1 MDKVKYF
8 GKGGIVRKN
17 RIIIVLG
24 GLFLVLLG
32 AGKDVMAIKSS
43 VTNSPDGKLNVAFQ
57 VDEKGQPLYSIQL
70 NGKDVLRDSALG
82 LVRDDQSFT
91 EGLTLENISSLERI
105 VDNYTMHLGKRKNCT
120 YLANRR
126 VYTLKN
132 GSGQRMDVIFQIS
145 NDGVA
150 FRYAFPDN
158 SEKTYSIKEEKTAF
172 AFEPNTVS
180 WLHPM
185 QPGKTGWS
193 RTQPSYEEHYE
204 IEEKVGRPS
213 PTSEG
218 WCFPA
223 LFKTVDNIWVLICD
237 SDVNECYCAVRLAQ
251 DSTGGVY
258 KVAFPHPG
266 EHRGEIDPVQPVIKA
281 PFISPWRMLIIGKDL
296 GTLVESTL
304 MTDVAS
310 ACKLTNTD
318 FIKPGRVAWHWL
330 RYGDDSANLK
340 VAESFLDF
348 AAKMKWEY
356 ILVDANWDKLIGYEK
371 MAEFV
376 KKAKSKNVDVILW
389 YNSNGP
395 WNDAPMSPKNKM
407 HDRSV
412 RREEFARLKE
422 MGVKGVKV
430 DFFGGDKQATMK
442 LYLDIFKDAA
452 DYGILVNCHGA
463 TIPRGW
469 QRTYPNLVTMESVKG
484 MEYCTFEQ
492 RNANL
497 QPQHCCILP
506 FTRNVIGSMDFT
518 PIVFNPR
525 IRGVRLRTTPAF
537 ELALSVVFESGI
549 QHFGL
554 VPDEYELMPDFVVNY
569 LQNVP
574 TVWDQTRFID
584 GYPGKFVVL
593 ARKSHDKWYIAGIN
607 GENEKKELSLDLSF
621 LSAET
626 KATLITDGPDRTFSR
641 KALEKE
647 AVRKPVIELL
657 PNGGFVI
664 VTD

>member
-1 MDKVKYF
+1 
-8 GKGGIVRKN
+8 
-17 RIIIVLG
+17 LL
-24 GLFLVLLG
+24 LFI
-32 AGKDVMAIKSS
+32 GKDAMAIKSS
-43 VTNSPDGKLNVAFQ
+43 MTNSPDGKLNVAFY
-57 VDEKGQPLYSIQL
+57 VNEKGQPLYSIQL
-70 NGKDVLRDSALG
+70 NGKDVLKNSVLG

-105 VDNYTMHLGKRKNCT
+105 EDNYTMLLGKRRNCS
-120 YLANRR
+120 YIANRR
-126 VYTLKN
+126 IFSLKN
-132 GSGQRMDVIFQIS
+132 SNNEKMQIIFQIS

-150 FRYAFPDN
+150 FRYAFPGD
-158 SEKTYSIKEEKTAF
+158 SEKTYSIKEEKTTF

-185 QPGKTGWS
+185 QPGKSGWS
-193 RTQPSYEEHYE
+193 RTQPSYEEHYI
-204 IEEKVGRPS
+204 IEKPVGTRS
-213 PTSEG
+213 PMSEG
-218 WCFPA
+218 WCLPA
-223 LFKTVDNIWVLICD
+223 LFKTEDDIWVLICD
-237 SDVNECYCAVRLAQ
+237 SDVDESYCAVRLAR

-258 KVAFPHPG
+258 KVAFPHPE
-266 EHRGEIDPVQPVIKA
+266 EHRGKIDPVQPTITT
-281 PFISPWRMLIIGKDL
+281 PFKSPWRVLIVGDNLKAI
-296 GTLVESTL
+296 VESTL
-304 MTDVAS
+304 MTDVAKD
-310 ACKLTNTD
+310 CEYPNTD
-318 FIKPGRVAWHWL
+318 FIKPGRAAWHWL
-330 RYGDDSANLK
+330 RYGDESATLP

-348 AAKMKWEY
+348 ASKMKWQY
-356 ILVDANWDKLIGYEK
+356 ILIDATWDTLIGYEK
-371 MAEFV
+371 IAEFI
-376 KKAKSKNVDVILW
+376 KKAAGKNVGVILW

-395 WNDAPMSPKNKM
+395 WNDAPMGPKNKM
-407 HDRSV
+407 HEKTI
-412 RREEFARLKE
+412 RREEFAKLKE

-469 QRTYPNLVTMESVKG
+469 QRTYPNLVTMEAVKG

-525 IRGVRLRTTPAF
+525 IRGVTLRTTLAF
-537 ELALSVVFESGI
+537 ELALSVIFESGV

-554 VPDEYELMPDFVVNY
+554 VPDEYELMPDFVVDY

-574 TVWDQTRFID
+574 TAWDQTRLVD
-584 GYPGKFVVL
+584 GYPGKFVVI
-593 ARKSHDKWYIAGIN
+593 ARKTGDKWYIAGIN
-607 GENEKKELSLDLSF
+607 GENEKKELSLDLFF
-621 LSAET
+621 LPAET
-626 KATLITDGPDRTFSR
+626 RATLITDGPDRTFSR
-641 KALEKE
+641 KTLEKE
-647 AVRKPVIELL
+647 AVLKPVIELL

>member
-1 MDKVKYF
+1 M
-8 GKGGIVRKN
+8 
-17 RIIIVLG
+17 L
-24 GLFLVLLG
+24 LFI
-32 AGKDVMAIKSS
+32 GKDAMAIKSS
-43 VTNSPDGKLNVAFQ
+43 MTNSPDGKLNVAFY
-57 VDEKGQPLYSIQL
+57 VNEKGQPLYSIQL
-70 NGKDVLRDSALG
+70 NGKDVLKNSVLG

-105 VDNYTMHLGKRKNCT
+105 EDNYTMLLGKRRNCS
-120 YLANRR
+120 YIANRR
-126 VYTLKN
+126 IFSLKN
-132 GSGQRMDVIFQIS
+132 SNNEKMQIIFQIS

-150 FRYAFPDN
+150 FRYAFPGD
-158 SEKTYSIKEEKTAF
+158 SEKTYSIKEEKTTF

-185 QPGKTGWS
+185 QPGKSGWS
-193 RTQPSYEEHYE
+193 RTQPSYEEHYI
-204 IEEKVGRPS
+204 IEKPVGTRS
-213 PTSEG
+213 PMSEG
-218 WCFPA
+218 WCLPA
-223 LFKTVDNIWVLICD
+223 LFKTEDDIWVLICD
-237 SDVNECYCAVRLAQ
+237 SDVDESYCAVRLAR

-258 KVAFPHPG
+258 KVAFPHPE
-266 EHRGEIDPVQPVIKA
+266 EHRGKIDPVQPTITT
-281 PFISPWRMLIIGKDL
+281 PFKSPWRVLIVGDNLKAI
-296 GTLVESTL
+296 VESTL
-304 MTDVAS
+304 MTDVAKD
-310 ACKLTNTD
+310 CEYPNTD
-318 FIKPGRVAWHWL
+318 FIKPGRAAWHWL
-330 RYGDDSANLK
+330 RYGDESATLP

-348 AAKMKWEY
+348 ASKMKWQY
-356 ILVDANWDKLIGYEK
+356 ILIDATWDTLIGYEK
-371 MAEFV
+371 IAEFI
-376 KKAKSKNVDVILW
+376 KKAAGKNVGVILW

-395 WNDAPMSPKNKM
+395 WNDAPMGPKNKM
-407 HDRSV
+407 HEKTI
-412 RREEFARLKE
+412 RREEFAKLKE

-469 QRTYPNLVTMESVKG
+469 QRTYPNLVTMEAVKG

-525 IRGVRLRTTPAF
+525 IRGVTLRTTLAF
-537 ELALSVVFESGI
+537 ELALSVIFESGV

-554 VPDEYELMPDFVVNY
+554 VPDEYELMPDFVVDY

-574 TVWDQTRFID
+574 TAWDQTRLVD
-584 GYPGKFVVL
+584 GYPGKFVVI
-593 ARKSHDKWYIAGIN
+593 ARKTGDKWYIAGIN

-621 LSAET
+621 LPAET

-641 KALEKE
+641 KTLEKE
-647 AVRKPVIELL
+647 AVLKPVIELL

>member
-1 MDKVKYF
+1 
-8 GKGGIVRKN
+8 
-17 RIIIVLG
+17 LL
-24 GLFLVLLG
+24 LFI
-32 AGKDVMAIKSS
+32 GKDVMAIKSS
-43 VTNSPDGKLNVAFQ
+43 MTNSPDGKLNVAFQ

-70 NGKDVLRDSALG
+70 NGKDVLKNSVLG

-105 VDNYTMHLGKRKNCT
+105 EDNYTMLLGKRRNCS
-120 YLANRR
+120 YIANRR
-126 VYTLKN
+126 IFSLKN
-132 GSGQRMDVIFQIS
+132 SNNEKMQIIFQIS

-150 FRYAFPDN
+150 FRYAFPGD
-158 SEKTYSIKEEKTAF
+158 SEKTYSIKEEKTTF

-185 QPGKTGWS
+185 QPGKSGWS
-193 RTQPSYEEHYE
+193 RTQPSYEEHYI
-204 IEEKVGRPS
+204 IEKPVGTRS
-213 PTSEG
+213 PMSEG
-218 WCFPA
+218 WCLPA
-223 LFKTVDNIWVLICD
+223 LFKTEDDIWVLICD
-237 SDVNECYCAVRLAQ
+237 SDVDESYCAVRLAR

-258 KVAFPHPG
+258 KVAFPHPE
-266 EHRGEIDPVQPVIKA
+266 EHRGKIDPVQPTITT
-281 PFISPWRMLIIGKDL
+281 PFKSPWRVLIVGDNLKAI
-296 GTLVESTL
+296 VESTL
-304 MTDVAS
+304 MTDVAKD
-310 ACKLTNTD
+310 CEYPNTD
-318 FIKPGRVAWHWL
+318 FIKPGRAAWHWL
-330 RYGDDSANLK
+330 RYGDESATLP

-348 AAKMKWEY
+348 ASKMKWQY
-356 ILVDANWDKLIGYEK
+356 ILIDATWDTLIGYEK
-371 MAEFV
+371 IAEFI
-376 KKAKSKNVDVILW
+376 KKAAGKNVGVILW

-395 WNDAPMSPKNKM
+395 WNDAPMGPKNKM
-407 HDRSV
+407 HEKTI
-412 RREEFARLKE
+412 RREEFAKLKE

-469 QRTYPNLVTMESVKG
+469 QRTYPNLVTMEAVKG

-525 IRGVRLRTTPAF
+525 IRGVTLRTTLAF
-537 ELALSVVFESGI
+537 ELALSVIFESGV

-554 VPDEYELMPDFVVNY
+554 VPDEYELMPDFVVSY

-574 TVWDQTRFID
+574 TAWDQTRLVD
-584 GYPGKFVVL
+584 GYPGKFVVI
-593 ARKSHDKWYIAGIN
+593 ARKTGDKWYIAGIN

-621 LSAET
+621 LPAET

-641 KALEKE
+641 KTLEKE
-647 AVRKPVIELL
+647 AVLKPVIELL

>member
-1 MDKVKYF
+1 M
-8 GKGGIVRKN
+8 
-17 RIIIVLG
+17 L
-24 GLFLVLLG
+24 LFI
-32 AGKDVMAIKSS
+32 GKDAMAIKSS
-43 VTNSPDGKLNVAFQ
+43 MTNSPDGKLNVAFY
-57 VDEKGQPLYSIQL
+57 VNEKGQPLYSIQL
-70 NGKDVLRDSALG
+70 NGKDVLKNSVLG

-105 VDNYTMHLGKRKNCT
+105 EDNYTMLLGKRRNCS
-120 YLANRR
+120 YIANRR
-126 VYTLKN
+126 IFSLKN
-132 GSGQRMDVIFQIS
+132 SNNEKMQIIFQIS

-150 FRYAFPDN
+150 FRYAFPDD
-158 SEKTYSIKEEKTAF
+158 SEKTYSIKEEKTTF

-185 QPGKTGWS
+185 QPGKSGWS
-193 RTQPSYEEHYE
+193 RTQPSYEEHYI
-204 IEEKVGRPS
+204 IEKPVGTRS
-213 PTSEG
+213 PMSEG
-218 WCFPA
+218 WCLPA
-223 LFKTVDNIWVLICD
+223 LFKTEDDIWVLICD
-237 SDVNECYCAVRLAQ
+237 SDVDESYCAVRLAR

-258 KVAFPHPG
+258 KVAFPHPE
-266 EHRGEIDPVQPVIKA
+266 EHRGKIDPVQPTITT
-281 PFISPWRMLIIGKDL
+281 PFKSPWRVLIVGDNLKAI
-296 GTLVESTL
+296 VESTL
-304 MTDVAS
+304 MTDVAKD
-310 ACKLTNTD
+310 CEYPNTD
-318 FIKPGRVAWHWL
+318 FIKPGRAAWHWL
-330 RYGDDSANLK
+330 RYGDESATLP

-348 AAKMKWEY
+348 ASKMKWQY
-356 ILVDANWDKLIGYEK
+356 ILIDATWDTLIGYEK
-371 MAEFV
+371 IAEFI
-376 KKAKSKNVDVILW
+376 KKAAGKNVGVILW

-395 WNDAPMSPKNKM
+395 WNDAPMGPKNKM
-407 HDRSV
+407 HEKTI
-412 RREEFARLKE
+412 RREEFAKLKE

-469 QRTYPNLVTMESVKG
+469 QRTYPNLVTMEAVKG

-525 IRGVRLRTTPAF
+525 IRGVTLRTTLAF
-537 ELALSVVFESGI
+537 ELALSVIFESGV

-554 VPDEYELMPDFVVNY
+554 VPDEYELMPDFVVDY

-574 TVWDQTRFID
+574 TAWDQTRLVD
-584 GYPGKFVVL
+584 GYPGKFVVI
-593 ARKSHDKWYIAGIN
+593 ARKTGDKWYIAGIN

-621 LSAET
+621 LPAET

-641 KALEKE
+641 KTLEKE
-647 AVRKPVIELL
+647 AVLKPVIELL

>member
-1 MDKVKYF
+1 
-8 GKGGIVRKN
+8 
-17 RIIIVLG
+17 LL
-24 GLFLVLLG
+24 LFI
-32 AGKDVMAIKSS
+32 GKDAMAIKSS
-43 VTNSPDGKLNVAFQ
+43 MTNSPDGKLNVAFY
-57 VDEKGQPLYSIQL
+57 VNEKGQPLYSIQL
-70 NGKDVLRDSALG
+70 NGKDVLKNSVLG

-105 VDNYTMHLGKRKNCT
+105 EDNYTMLLGKRRNCS
-120 YLANRR
+120 YIANRR
-126 VYTLKN
+126 IFSLKN
-132 GSGQRMDVIFQIS
+132 SNNEKMQIIFQIS

-150 FRYAFPDN
+150 FRYAFPGD
-158 SEKTYSIKEEKTAF
+158 SEKTYSIKEEKTTF

-185 QPGKTGWS
+185 QPGKSGWS
-193 RTQPSYEEHYE
+193 RTQPSYEEHYI
-204 IEEKVGRPS
+204 IEKPVGTRS
-213 PTSEG
+213 PMSEG
-218 WCFPA
+218 WCLPA
-223 LFKTVDNIWVLICD
+223 LFKTEDDIWVLICD
-237 SDVNECYCAVRLAQ
+237 SDVDESYCAVRLAR

-258 KVAFPHPG
+258 KVAFPHPE
-266 EHRGEIDPVQPVIKA
+266 EHRGKIDPVQPTITT
-281 PFISPWRMLIIGKDL
+281 PFKSPWRVLIVGDNLKAI
-296 GTLVESTL
+296 VESTL
-304 MTDVAS
+304 MTDVAKD
-310 ACKLTNTD
+310 CEYPNTD
-318 FIKPGRVAWHWL
+318 FIKPGRAAWHWL
-330 RYGDDSANLK
+330 RYGDESATLP

-348 AAKMKWEY
+348 ASKMKWQY
-356 ILVDANWDKLIGYEK
+356 ILIDATWDTLIGYEK
-371 MAEFV
+371 IAEFI
-376 KKAKSKNVDVILW
+376 KKAAGKNVGVILW

-395 WNDAPMSPKNKM
+395 WNDAPMGPKNKM
-407 HDRSV
+407 HEKTI
-412 RREEFARLKE
+412 RREEFAKLKE

-469 QRTYPNLVTMESVKG
+469 QRTYPNLVTMEAVKG

-525 IRGVRLRTTPAF
+525 IRGVTLRTTLAF
-537 ELALSVVFESGI
+537 ELALSVIFESGV

-554 VPDEYELMPDFVVNY
+554 VPDEYELMPDFVVDY

-574 TVWDQTRFID
+574 TAWDQTRLVD
-584 GYPGKFVVL
+584 GYPGKFVVI
-593 ARKSHDKWYIAGIN
+593 ARKTGDKWYIAGIN

-621 LSAET
+621 LPAET

-641 KALEKE
+641 KTLEKE
-647 AVRKPVIELL
+647 AVLKPVIELL